1 MRPLAV
7 AGNVNVDL
15 IMGTLPPWPTPGT
28 EVFVDHD
35 EMRPG
40 GAAGNVALA
49 WQALGATFQIAG
61 NLGNDQFGTY
71 LRREFGAIAARW
83 PVAPVRT
90 TYSVG
95 LTHPDGERTFVTT
108 QGHLAAFSGDDVLAC
123 LDATALS
130 GGILL
135 LCGAFLLP
143 AMTRDFGTI
152 AAWAAEHD
160 IDIALDTGWPPGGW
174 TAETVAEA
182 QGWLA
187 KSRYALFNEV
197 EACAVTGTS
206 DVEAAVTALLD
217 LMPKKQ
223 KQTQAV
229 VKRGPNG
236 AIGASRAEGTIA
248 ARALDVTVI
257 DTIGAG
263 DAFNAGFLYATARE
277 QPFADA
283 IRHGVATASA
293 AISTVPRSYAG
304 AAMISEGY
312 SR

>member
-49 WQALGATFQIAG
+49 WQALDVPFQAAG
-61 NLGNDQFGTY
+61 NLGDDQFGAY
-71 LRREFGAIAARW
+71 LREEFGAIAQRW
-83 PVAPVRT
+83 PVAPTRT

-95 LTHPDGERTFVTT
+95 LTHPDGERTFITT
-108 QGHLAAFSGDDVLAC
+108 RGHLAAFSGADVLAC
-123 LDATALS
+123 LDGPALS

-143 AMTRDFGTI
+143 AMTDDFGTI
-152 AAWAAEHD
+152 VGWAETHA
-160 IDIALDTGWPPGGW
+160 IDIALDTGWPPEGW
-174 TAETVAEA
+174 TAEAVGDAR
-182 QGWLA
+182 GWLA

-197 EACAVTGTS
+197 EACAATGTD
-206 DVEAAVTALLD
+206 DVAAAVAALLQ
-217 LMPKKQ
+217 LMPHAKAE
-223 KQTQAV
+223 AV

-236 AIGASRAEGTIA
+236 AIGASKTRGTSSV
-248 ARALDVTVI
+248 RALDVTVV

-263 DAFNAGFLYATARE
+263 DAFNAGFLTATARE
-277 QPFADA
+277 EPFADA
-283 IRHGVATASA
+283 IRQGVATASA

-312 SR
+312 GL

>member
-28 EVFVDHD
+28 EVFVAHD

-49 WQALGATFQIAG
+49 WQALGAPFQVAG
-61 NLGNDQFGTY
+61 NLGEDQFGDY
-71 LRREFGAIAARW
+71 LRHAFGDIAARW
-83 PVAPVRT
+83 PVAPART

-95 LTHPDGERTFVTT
+95 LTHPDGERTFITT
-108 QGHLAAFSGDDVLAC
+108 KGHLAAFDGADVLTC
-123 LDATALS
+123 IDATALS

-135 LCGAFLLP
+135 LCGVFLLP
-143 AMTRDFGTI
+143 GIIRDFETL
-152 AAWAAEHD
+152 AAWAEAHD

-174 TAETVAEA
+174 TAEAKGQA
-182 QGWLA
+182 RRWLA
-187 KSRYALFNEV
+187 HSRYALFNEV
-197 EACAVTGTS
+197 EACAVTGTD
-206 DVEAAVTALLD
+206 DVAAAARGLLG
-217 LMPKKQ
+217 LMPDAAPE
-223 KQTQAV
+223 AV

-236 AIGASRAEGTIA
+236 AIGASPAEGLVRARAE
-248 ARALDVTVI
+248 DVVVV

-263 DAFNAGFLYATARE
+263 DAFNAGFLFATARGE
-277 QPFADA
+277 SMEDA
-283 IRHGVATASA
+283 VRQGVATASA
-293 AISTVPRSYAG
+293 AISTVPRRYSG
-304 AAMISEGY
+304 AAMLAEGY

>member
-15 IMGTLPPWPTPGT
+15 IMGTLPPWPAPGT

-49 WQALGATFQIAG
+49 WLALGLPFQAAG
-61 NLGNDQFGTY
+61 NLGND
-71 LRREFGAIAARW
+71 EFGRYLKDAFGAVAARW
-83 PVAPVRT
+83 PVAPART

-95 LTHPDGERTFVTT
+95 LTHPDGERTFITT

-123 LDATALS
+123 LDAAALS

-135 LCGAFLLP
+135 ACGVFLLP
-143 AMTRDFGTI
+143 CLMRDFDMLCT
-152 AAWAAEHD
+152 WADDHA

-174 TAETVAEA
+174 TAETKAA
-182 QGWLA
+182 ARGWLA
-187 KSRYALFNEV
+187 RSRYALLNEV
-197 EACAVTGTS
+197 EACAVTETD
-206 DVEAAVTALLD
+206 DVEAATGALLD
-217 LMPKKQ
+217 LMAHPKAE
-223 KQTQAV
+223 AV

-236 AIGASRAEGTIA
+236 AIGASRADPIVRV
-248 ARALDVTVI
+248 RAQDVVVV

-263 DAFNAGFLYATARE
+263 DAFNAGFLYATARSE
-277 QPFADA
+277 PLADA
-283 IRHGVATASA
+283 VRCGVSTASA

-304 AAMISEGY
+304 AAEISEGL
-312 SR
+312 SP

>member
-1 MRPLAV
+1 MRALAV

-49 WQALGATFQIAG
+49 WQALGAPFQAAG
-61 NLGNDQFGTY
+61 NLGDDHFGDY
-71 LRREFGAIAARW
+71 LRKAFGDIAARW
-83 PVAPVRT
+83 PLAQART

-95 LTHPDGERTFVTT
+95 LTHPDGERTFITT
-108 QGHLAAFSGDDVLAC
+108 QGHLEALSGDDVLTC
-123 LDATALS
+123 LDPTALS

-143 AMTRDFGTI
+143 GVMRDYRAL
-152 AAWAAEHD
+152 AAWAHGHD

-174 TAETVAEA
+174 TEETVADA

-187 KSRYALFNEV
+187 CSRYALFNEV
-197 EACAVTGTS
+197 EACAVTGT
-206 DVEAAVTALLD
+206 DDIEAAVAGLLD
-217 LMPKKQ
+217 LMPYGRAE
-223 KQTQAV
+223 AV
-229 VKRGPNG
+229 IKRGPNG
-236 AIGASRAEGTIA
+236 AIGANRAEGTL
-248 ARALDVTVI
+248 RVSALDVTVI

-263 DAFNAGFLYATARE
+263 DAFNAGFLFATARDE
-277 QPFADA
+277 PFADA
-283 IRHGVATASA
+283 IRQGVATASA
-293 AISTVPRSYAG
+293 AISTVPRRYAG
-304 AAMISEGY
+304 AAMTAEGY
-312 SR
+312 SL

>member
-49 WQALGATFQIAG
+49 WRALGADFQIAG
-61 NLGNDQFGTY
+61 NLGDDQFGEY
-71 LRREFGAIAARW
+71 LKNEFGDIAARW
-83 PVAPVRT
+83 PVAPART

-95 LTHPDGERTFVTT
+95 LTHPDGERTFITT
-108 QGHLAAFSGDDVLAC
+108 RGHLSAFSGDDVLTC

-135 LCGAFLLP
+135 LCGVFLLP
-143 AMTRDFGTI
+143 GIERDFPML
-152 AAWAAEHD
+152 AAWADAHD

-174 TAETVAEA
+174 TAATKA
-182 QGWLA
+182 QARGWLA
-187 KSRYALFNEV
+187 RSRYALFNEV
-197 EACAVTGTS
+197 EACAVTGTD
-206 DVEAAVTALLD
+206 DVEDAAAAQLD
-217 LMPKKQ
+217 LMPGPHAE
-223 KQTQAV
+223 AV

-236 AIGASRAEGTIA
+236 AVGASRAGGIV
-248 ARALDVTVI
+248 RAPGEDVVVI

-263 DAFNAGFLYATARE
+263 DAFNAGFLFATARDE
-277 QPFADA
+277 SMEDA
-283 IRHGVATASA
+283 VRQGVGTASA
-293 AISTVPRSYAG
+293 AISTLPRSYAG
-304 AAMISEGY
+304 AVMLAEGY
-312 SR
+312 GR

>member
-49 WQALGATFQIAG
+49 WQALGVTFQAAG
-61 NLGNDQFGTY
+61 NLGDDQFGAY
-71 LRREFGAIAARW
+71 LRQEFGAIAARW
-83 PVAPVRT
+83 PVAPART

-95 LTHPDGERTFVTT
+95 LTHPDGERTFITT
-108 QGHLAAFSGDDVLAC
+108 QGHLARFSGDDVLAC
-123 LDATALS
+123 LDADALS

-143 AMTRDFGTI
+143 AMTRDFATL
-152 AAWAAEHD
+152 AAWAAEHG

-174 TAETVAEA
+174 TEEAIAEA
-182 QGWLA
+182 RDWLA
-187 KSRYALFNEV
+187 ESRYALFNEV
-197 EACAVTGTS
+197 EACAVTGS
-206 DVEAAVTALLD
+206 ADVEAAADALLD
-217 LMPKKQ
+217 LMPHERAE
-223 KQTQAV
+223 AV
-229 VKRGPNG
+229 IKRGPNG
-236 AIGASRAEGTIA
+236 AIGARRADAIV
-248 ARALDVTVI
+248 RACGLDITVI

-263 DAFNAGFLYATARE
+263 DAFNAGFLFATARE
-277 QPFADA
+277 EDFADA
-283 IRHGVATASA
+283 IRQGVVTASA

-304 AAMISEGY
+304 AAMIAEGY